1 MILTAQQL
9 NIISSYIQITTVAAE
24 FDVWMLQLP
33 QSMLLSN
40 SNKMTLQTTGF
51 FFILMR
57 SLIIL

>member
-9 NIISSYIQITTVAAE
+9 NIISSYIQITAVAVG

-40 SNKMTLQTTGF
+40 SNKMTLQFIGF
-51 FFILMR
+51 FL
-57 SLIIL
+57 S